1 MPMPHLLHP
10 SSPTTK
16 SQVMLVR
23 VLPMQLLCPES
34 YLTMAGIS
42 DEAQKSC
49 WKQIM

>member
-10 SSPTTK
+10 SSPTT

-23 VLPMQLLCPES
+23 VRPMQLLCTES

-49 WKQIM
+49 WKQTM